1 MMNIPGQLPGQQTNP
16 QGAAQAMAA
25 AGLLQQLA
33 ALEKTDPQ
41 EFDRVMSMLE
51 EQAEQAKSAADPGGT
66 SIRSMCGGKR
76 E

>member
-1 MMNIPGQLPGQQTNP
+1 MPGQQASP

-33 ALEKTDPQ
+33 TLEKTDPQ

-66 SIRSMCGGKR
+66 SIRSMYS
-76 E
+76 